1 MNTVI
6 IIMNNHFKDCQ
17 EHEQAVSVNILE
29 DLWHS
34 MNKIFHLQTDNSY

>member
-1 MNTVI
+1 MFTVI

-17 EHEQAVSVNILE
+17 ENEHEVSVYILE